1 MRARRPASRRHRLD
15 HAALPRVLH
24 RYRTGV
30 SAGKPDARTTFVGE
44 DDQMPRS
51 FDDDVALRTDD
62 LSLARNGVRVI
73 DGVTF
78 SLAAGRTMVVRGA
91 TGAGKTSLVSVL
103 AGHPDDGLVVVG
115 GDARVHGISARRPGR
130 ARREWTFHTGYLP
143 QGAGAKLPSR
153 LTVQDVIAEPITSRD
168 RRVNTR
174 ALAVRVATLLDEMEL
189 PLGTAPKYPYELS
202 AGMRQRVA
210 LARAL
215 VLEPRLFVADD
226 LYANLDVE
234 VRAAVRAAIIRRRD
248 ERQMA
253 SLVVTNDADASREL
267 DADVL
272 VLHAGHAVGLG
283 HGGGDLQWT
292 PGGTP
297 ERRISAG

>member
-1 MRARRPASRRHRLD
+1 
-15 HAALPRVLH
+15 
-24 RYRTGV
+24 
-30 SAGKPDARTTFVGE
+30 
-44 DDQMPRS
+44 MPRS
-51 FDDDVALRTDD
+51 LDTDVAIHADD
-62 LSLARNGVRVI
+62 LSLARAGVRVI
-73 DGVTF
+73 DGITF
-78 SLAAGRTMVVRGA
+78 SLPAAKTLVVRGA
-91 TGAGKTSLVSVL
+91 TGAGKTSLVSLL
-103 AGHPDDGLVVVG
+103 AGRPDDGLAVVG

-143 QGAGAKLPSR
+143 QGAGAGLPSR

-168 RRVNTR
+168 RKVNTR

-189 PLGTAPKYPYELS
+189 PLGAAPKYPYELS

-234 VRAAVRAAIIRRRD
+234 VRAAARASIRRRRD
-248 ERQMA
+248 ERGMA
-253 SLVVTNDADASREL
+253 SLIVTNDVDAPADL

-272 VLHAGHAVGLG
+272 VLHAGHAVALG
-283 HGGGDLQWT
+283 HGANDLQWT
-292 PGGTP
+292 PDGTP
-297 ERRISAG
+297 ERRLSRG